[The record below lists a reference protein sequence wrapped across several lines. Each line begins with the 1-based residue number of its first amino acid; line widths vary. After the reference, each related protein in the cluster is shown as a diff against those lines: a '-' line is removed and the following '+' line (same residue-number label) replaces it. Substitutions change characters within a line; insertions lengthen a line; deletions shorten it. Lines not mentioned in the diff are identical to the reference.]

1 MGEVSMKGKKKELQD
16 ALKSLESC
24 CPKDVSDSIQK
35 TLSSELRKALL
46 NLERARS
53 REQWLREES
62 DALLEGM
69 TIIISSE
76 NTRKAFNTVLEV
88 LKRLLSLDDAF
99 VLREQGNGCLS
110 AVASTSSLFENLV
123 WQPGAMFRHVLAGN
137 SVNVRDISISTD
149 WQEQLPEIR
158 RNVSS
163 ALHTPFKTITG
174 RAMLVCTSSRV
185 GFFNK
190 SRIQLLERF
199 SPLAGQALYN
209 LEINDLL
216 RDEINE
222 RKQAEES
229 LEAALTDLRNAQEE
243 LIIANEALTHEI
255 QERRKA
261 EDALREAYDDLEL
274 RVEQRTTELRDSNI
288 LLSREINERRRAEEE
303 KGKMFAQLL
312 QSQKMESIGQL
323 AGGVSHDFNNLL
335 TTIIGYSELALKM
348 LPQSDPVREYI
359 TYIDSAGEKAA
370 ALTRQLLAFS
380 RKQML
385 EMKIVN
391 LNSIVDNL
399 GKMLTRMIGE
409 DIVLGMHT
417 REKVANIIADPTQI
431 EQILMNM
438 AVNSKDAMPHGGH
451 LSIRTADV
459 IISAEKDV
467 KHLGMSPGAY
477 VMLSVQDTGEGM
489 TKEVQKEIFEP
500 FFTTKVR
507 GKGTGLGLAT
517 VYGIVKQHNGF
528 IYVDSEP
535 GQGTLFSIYF
545 PATEEQ
551 VPEHEL
557 ALPKPKTFRR
567 GTETVLVVDD
577 DASIRSLV
585 ADTLTPLGY
594 TCLNAANSK
603 EALQHAQ
610 TYKETIDLLLTDI
623 VMPEMNGPA
632 LAALFKKQ
640 YPESKVIFMSGY
652 LSGVDITS
660 IITRGGAFLRKPLTP
675 TTLLNKLGEVL
686 GSREKM
692 TGKKGVVH

>member
-1 MGEVSMKGKKKELQD
+1 MGEVPMKGKRKELQD

-24 CPKDVSDSIQK
+24 CPKEVSDSIQR
-35 TLSSELRKALL
+35 TLSSELRKALI

-69 TIIISSE
+69 NIIISSE

-88 LKRLLSLDDAF
+88 LKKLLGLDDAF
-99 VLREQGNGCLS
+99 VLREQSNGCLA
-110 AVASTSSLFENLV
+110 AVASTSPLFENLV
-123 WQPGAMFRHVLAGN
+123 WEPGAMFRHVLSGN
-137 SVNVRDISISTD
+137 SVNVPDISISTD
-149 WQEQLPEIR
+149 WQEQPPEIR

-163 ALHTPFKTITG
+163 AVHTPFNTTVG
-174 RAMLVCTSSRV
+174 RAMLVCTSSKA

-190 SRIQLLERF
+190 SRIQFLERF

-216 RDEINE
+216 RDEISE

-229 LEAALTDLRNAQEE
+229 LEAALTDLRNAKEE
-243 LIIANEALTHEI
+243 LITANEALTHEV
-255 QERRKA
+255 QERRRA
-261 EDALREAYDDLEL
+261 EDALREAYDGLEL
-274 RVEQRTTELRDSNI
+274 RVEQRTAELRDSN
-288 LLSREINERRRAEEE
+288 LLLQREVNERRRAEEE
-303 KGKMFAQLL
+303 KEKMFAQLL

-335 TTIIGYSELALKM
+335 TAIIGYSELALKI
-348 LPQSDPVREYI
+348 LPQSHPIRDYI
-359 TYIDSAGEKAA
+359 IYINSAGEKAA

-385 EMKIVN
+385 ETKVVN
-391 LNSIVDNL
+391 LNAIVDNL

-409 DIVLGMHT
+409 DIILEIHT
-417 REKVANIIADPTQI
+417 REEVANIIADPTQI

-438 AVNSKDAMPHGGH
+438 AVNSKDAMPHGGR
-451 LSIRTADV
+451 LSIRTANV
-459 IISAEKDV
+459 IISEEEDA
-467 KHLGMSPGAY
+467 KHTDMSPGTY
-477 VMLSVQDTGEGM
+477 VMLSIQDTGEGM

-500 FFTTKVR
+500 FFTTKAQ

-545 PATEEQ
+545 PATEEV

-557 ALPKPKTFRR
+557 ALPKSKTFRKAT
-567 GTETVLVVDD
+567 GTVLVVDD
-577 DASIRSLV
+577 DASIRRLV
-585 ADTLTPLGY
+585 TDTLTPLGY
-594 TCLNAANSK
+594 TCLNAANGK
-603 EALQHAQ
+603 EAVQLAQ
-610 TYKETIDLLLTDI
+610 TSNETIDLLLTDI
-623 VMPEMNGPA
+623 VMPEMNGPV
-632 LAALFKKQ
+632 LAELFKKQ
-640 YPESKVIFMSGY
+640 YPGSKVIFMSGY
-652 LSGVDITS
+652 ISGVDISS
-660 IITRGGAFLRKPLTP
+660 IITPEDAFLHKPLT
-675 TTLLNKLGEVL
+675 TKTLLNKLGEAL
-686 GSREKM
+686 GS
-692 TGKKGVVH
+692 